1 MLRNCYQ
8 IVKKLTFGHKKGETN
23 RSPFNISCIEI
34 YDITPLEGVFSVHY
48 ISAHINPN
56 NTLELYPNPYKFSEW
71 EKWVSKKG
79 QKVGESGRMWYFMVN
94 TLSYELLLISIFNYW

>member
-1 MLRNCYQ
+1 MTLGCAGSALRITKI
-8 IVKKLTFGHKKGETN
+8 IVYLDTRYF
-23 RSPFNISCIEI
+23 
-34 YDITPLEGVFSVHY
+34 TPLEGVFSVHY

-94 TLSYELLLISIFNYW
+94 TLSYEVLLISIFNYW